1 MSIKKVSIA
10 GIAGGV
16 AAFFLGWLIY
26 GILLKDMM
34 AECTNT
40 SIMRPEADM
49 IWWALIAAN
58 LIWGIF
64 LAYIFNRW
72 ANITTAAAGMGA
84 GAIICL
90 LIGLSYSLS
99 FYSMSTMY
107 NDLAGLAI
115 DVAAGTVMGALIGA
129 VVGFVLGKIKD

>member
-1 MSIKKVSIA
+1 MSIKKVLLA

-16 AAFFLGWLIY
+16 AAFLLGWLIY
-26 GILLKDMM
+26 GILLKNVM

-40 SIMRPEADM
+40 SMMRAETDM
-49 IWWALIAAN
+49 VWWALIASN
-58 LIWGIF
+58 LFWGIL

-72 ANITTAAAGMGA
+72 ANISTALAGLAG
-84 GAIICL
+84 GAIINL

-99 FYSMSTMY
+99 FYSMTTMY
-107 NDLAGLAI
+107 KDMTGLVI
-115 DVAAGTVMGALIGA
+115 DVAAGTAMGALVGA